1 MKKQM
6 LIFAIETS
14 CDDTSVCIMGDN
26 RNILSH
32 ITHSQSEHSKFGGIV
47 PEIASR
53 SHITILQK
61 ISKMALLEAGVE
73 YKDIDYFCATCGPGL
88 IGSLL
93 VGSTFCKSLSVGANK
108 PFYPI
113 NHLEGHLL
121 STSYNNS
128 VTYPHL
134 VILLT
139 GGHTQIYLI
148 TSVGNYEL
156 LGETLDDAIGEAF
169 DKIGKLIGLGFPG
182 GPIIEKKALIG
193 NENKFEL
200 PHPLLKE
207 KTLNFSFSGIK
218 NYVNQLVKKNSP
230 INEQFVRDLSA
241 SFQKKIFEIIEN
253 KITLCLNA
261 LIKKNISV
269 SQISIV
275 GGVSANKY
283 IYKLLN
289 EKLNEKNIKL
299 LKPRTDMTGDNAA
312 MIAWVCK
319 NKINKIKPDLFF
331 KPNPRLTLN

>member
-32 ITHSQSEHSKFGGIV
+32 ITHSQNEHAKFGGIV

-53 SHITILQK
+53 SHITILQN
-61 ISKMALLEAGVE
+61 IAKMALLEAKVE

-93 VGSTFCKSLSVGANK
+93 VGSTFCKSLSMGADR

-121 STSYNNS
+121 STTYNND
-128 VTYPHL
+128 VKYPHL
-134 VILLT
+134 VLLLS
-139 GGHTQIYLI
+139 GGHTQIYLEHHM
-148 TSVGNYEL
+148 GKYEL

-169 DKIGKLIGLGFPG
+169 DKVGKLVGLGFPG
-182 GPIIEKKALIG
+182 GPKIEQKALIG
-193 NENKFEL
+193 NENKFDL

-218 NYVNQLVKKNSP
+218 NYVNQLVKKHSP
-230 INEQFVRDLSA
+230 INEEFVRDLCA

-253 KITLCLNA
+253 KIILCLNI
-261 LIKKNISV
+261 LNKKNISV
-269 SQISIV
+269 AQISIV
-275 GGVSANKY
+275 GGVSANNY
-283 IYKLLN
+283 IYKLLCDSLT
-289 EKLNEKNIKL
+289 KKNIKL
-299 LKPRTDMTGDNAA
+299 LKPRNDMTGDNAA

-319 NKINKIKPDLFF
+319 NKIDKIKPDLFF
-331 KPNPRLTLN
+331 KPNPRLSIN

>member
-1 MKKQM
+1 MKKQI
-6 LIFAIETS
+6 LFFAIETS
-14 CDDTSVCIMGDN
+14 CDDTSVCIMADN

-32 ITHSQSEHSKFGGIV
+32 ITHSQSEHSKYGGIV

-61 ISKMALLEAGVE
+61 ITKMALSEADVG
-73 YKDIDYFCATCGPGL
+73 YKDIDYYCATCGPGL

-93 VGSTFCKSLSVGANK
+93 VGSTFCKSLSIGAGK

-121 STSYNNS
+121 STSYNNE
-128 VTYPHL
+128 VEYPHL
-134 VILLT
+134 VVLLT
-139 GGHTQIYLI
+139 GGHTQIYFI

-169 DKIGKLIGLGFPG
+169 DKVGKLIGLSFPG
-182 GPIIEKKALIG
+182 GPKIEKKAKIG
-193 NENKFEL
+193 NENRFDL

-207 KTLNFSFSGIK
+207 RTLNFSFSGIK

-230 INEQFVRDLSA
+230 INEGFVRDLSA

-253 KITLCLNA
+253 KITLCLNK
-261 LIKKNISV
+261 LNNKNIPV
-269 SQISIV
+269 TQISIV
-275 GGVSANKY
+275 GGVSANNY
-283 IYKLLN
+283 IYKLLF
-289 EKLNEKNIKL
+289 ESLHKKNIKL
-299 LKPRTDMTGDNAA
+299 LKPQTDMTGDNAA

-331 KPNPRLTLN
+331 KPNPRLTLS